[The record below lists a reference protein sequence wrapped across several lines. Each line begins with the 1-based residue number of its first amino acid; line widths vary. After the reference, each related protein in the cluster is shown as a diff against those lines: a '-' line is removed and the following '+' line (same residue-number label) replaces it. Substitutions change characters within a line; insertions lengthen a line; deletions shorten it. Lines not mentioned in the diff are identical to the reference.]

1 VIAWLSYQCKN
12 PENSTTCRSVREIHS
27 HNNPTLKSTVTPGM
41 ILPNPKSLYNVQFS
55 EFYSFELKI
64 EKILLNEFTHIS
76 VACSSER
83 VFENETT
90 TFPRHGQVLTRS
102 LNLADPN
109 VTYICDIS
117 LANPITLSDKYIGF
131 WFSELSLNL
140 FLFIVIVFCRDLQ
153 PLKSRGLVPYVSV
166 LAQYGSI
173 LISFQYH
180 LQDLEFRSKYSCVF
194 NAFMYYNLL
203 SVTFF
208 LMPLNYLRYVLLVN
222 INKNKEYLSSNSKGF
237 YFKLISVLT
246 KITTPGF
253 TILMIFLFLLFFGIV
268 DLCIIGIANESF
280 VCKEYISQTLTI
292 FHFSVNIVFIICLFS
307 IGIIDIVINIV
318 SFFRNVFKKKSKG
331 FFKMIGP
338 SFYDFYFFSDPFY
351 FRIEQIFSGILFLFY
366 IVTEI
371 LSLDKIFGNKS
382 VEYIYYVKITISITR
397 TIVRYLFLIY
407 QVIIPLLL
415 SIFVYF
421 KNLIKKC
428 FRNKGEVTL
437 NELQIVMNN
446 EALFL
451 LFCEFSQ
458 KEWSYENILC
468 FQDIEGFRKESKLE
482 KKKEIA
488 FEIFSKYLNASDSP
502 LEINIDQRQCK
513 ILFKEMQSDSD
524 VFNDELF
531 VSVEQALQVNLADT
545 LGRFIISDEYLN
557 YERNSYF
564 VDKEL
569 HQKKS
574 ILNFNKKF

>member
-1 VIAWLSYQCKN
+1 
-12 PENSTTCRSVREIHS
+12 
-27 HNNPTLKSTVTPGM
+27 
-41 ILPNPKSLYNVQFS
+41 
-55 EFYSFELKI
+55 
-64 EKILLNEFTHIS
+64 
-76 VACSSER
+76 
-83 VFENETT
+83 
-90 TFPRHGQVLTRS
+90 
-102 LNLADPN
+102 
-109 VTYICDIS
+109 
-117 LANPITLSDKYIGF
+117 
-131 WFSELSLNL
+131 
-140 FLFIVIVFCRDLQ
+140 
-153 PLKSRGLVPYVSV
+153 
-166 LAQYGSI
+166 
-173 LISFQYH
+173 
-180 LQDLEFRSKYSCVF
+180 
-194 NAFMYYNLL
+194 
-203 SVTFF
+203 
-208 LMPLNYLRYVLLVN
+208 MPLNYLRYVLLVN

-292 FHFSVNIVFIICLFS
+292 LHFSVNIIFIVCLFS
-307 IGIIDIVINIV
+307 IGVIDIVINIV

-421 KNLIKKC
+421 KNLTKKC

-437 NELQIVMNN
+437 NELQIVINN

-468 FQDIEGFRKESKLE
+468 FQDIEGFRKENKLE

-513 ILFKEMQSDSD
+513 LLFKEMQSDD
-524 VFNDELF
+524 AFNDELF